1 MNPYYFSV
9 SFRLMALRGYIQAAC
24 TAVRERAPR
33 IRFWHVANML
43 LPLPPRAEQDEI
55 VSFISNNRDS
65 TRSLESALRDSIALL
80 KERRSALV
88 TAAVIG
94 KIKIA

>member
-1 MNPYYFSV
+1 
-9 SFRLMALRGYIQAAC
+9 
-24 TAVRERAPR
+24 
-33 IRFWHVANML
+33 ML